1 MGVFRQNDYSS
12 NINSIPV
19 INKDVDMKELIGKFI
34 MRTKSFI
41 YPNGVIDYSFVD
53 EYVELLSVNNDGS
66 FTIDFYGTRLK
77 MSAEWNDNNWISKD
91 NL

>member
-19 INKDVDMKELIGKFI
+19 INKDIDMKELIGKFI

-41 YPNGVIDYSFVD
+41 YPNGVIDNSFVD
-53 EYVELLSVNNDGS
+53 EYGELLSVNDDGS
-66 FTIDFYGTRLK
+66 FTIDFYGINLK
-77 MSAEWNDNNWISKD
+77 MSSEWNDNNWISKD